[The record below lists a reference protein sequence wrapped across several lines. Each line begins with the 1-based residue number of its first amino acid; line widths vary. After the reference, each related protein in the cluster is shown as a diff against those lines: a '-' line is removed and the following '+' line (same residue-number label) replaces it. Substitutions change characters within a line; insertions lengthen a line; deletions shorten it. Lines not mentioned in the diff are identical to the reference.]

1 MATRARTLQA
11 ESERIPF
18 YRNVK
23 VLGTLAQVIFVTAL
37 ILGILVMYFNVT
49 SALERSRIP
58 ANFGFLDSRAGIPIG
73 ESLISYSPSDTFARA
88 LLVGVLNTLRVALIG
103 VVLATLLGIL
113 IGVMRLSKNWLLR
126 QIALVYV
133 ETIRNTP
140 LAVQLVFW
148 FYAVLIPLPPLISN
162 PVELPFGAYFSQ
174 VGLALPW
181 FYPGYS
187 FNAWL
192 PWLGG
197 ALALFTIFY
206 IIRRVQIRRSE
217 LPGNAWLFPLIAAV
231 VVAGIGFPLASQ
243 PLPDGTTTDFDA
255 DRGRGTVFV
264 DADGNG
270 VQGQGERAL
279 PYTRVEISVPQAV
292 LSQNTQ
298 NIVESRRRVQ
308 STFRFAALRES
319 QFSSAEVTFA
329 NPDAAQGL
337 AVHYFNFPS
346 SGLVYRDRNG
356 NGEYDRDEER
366 NLENPDQGGFNG
378 LPLLLSVE
386 GFEETLTAD
395 RTGQFRLPPFES
407 QAQLDA
413 ATEAAAAASAA
424 ADEPQ
429 TEAGTTSRGGDT
441 SSPAG
446 LFGGASSSND
456 SGDTSSPAGL
466 FGGGGDE
473 TADADAPPPIDAS
486 VNILPSGPLVLSIP
500 TVPLT
505 SYEGGVQ
512 LSAPFLAL
520 LLGLVIY
527 TASFISEIVRGGIQA
542 VNKGQREAAK
552 SVGLSDRQTFNLIV
566 FPQALRIILPP
577 LLSQY
582 LNLTKNSSL
591 ALLITFIDFFA
602 IGRIIGNQTGATVP
616 IIVIIIGG
624 YLLVSFAFAFVLNVV
639 NARFALVE
647 R

>member
-1 MATRARTLQA
+1 MATRTRTLQT

-58 ANFGFLDSRAGIPIG
+58 ASFGFLDSRAGIPIG

-88 LLVGVLNTLRVALIG
+88 LLVGVLNTLRVALVG

-126 QIALVYV
+126 QLALVYV

-181 FYPGYS
+181 LYPSYS

-197 ALALFTIFY
+197 ALALFVVFY
-206 IIRRVQIRRSE
+206 ILRRVQIRRSE
-217 LPGNAWLFPLIAAV
+217 RPGNAWLLPLLAAL
-231 VVAGIGFPLASQ
+231 VVAGVGFPLASQ
-243 PLPDGTTTDFDA
+243 PLPQGTATDFNA

-264 DADGNG
+264 DADGDG
-270 VQGQGERAL
+270 VRDAGERAL
-279 PYTRVEISVPQAV
+279 PYARVEISVPEAV
-292 LSQNTQ
+292 LAQNTQ
-298 NIVESRRRVQ
+298 TIVESRRRVQ
-308 STFRFAALRES
+308 STFRFAALREN

-329 NPDAAQGL
+329 NPEAAQGL
-337 AVHYFNFPS
+337 AIYYFNFPS
-346 SGLVYRDRNG
+346 SGLIYRDRNG
-356 NGEYDRDEER
+356 NGEYDKEEER
-366 NLENPDQGGFNG
+366 NLENPNQGGFNG
-378 LPLLLSVE
+378 VPLRLSVE

-395 RTGQFRLPPFES
+395 RTGQFRIPPFQS
-407 QAQLDA
+407 LAQLDA
-413 ATEAAAAASAA
+413 ATAAAATAA
-424 ADEPQ
+424 ATPEGE
-429 TEAGTTSRGGDT
+429 TEAAPSDSGTSSPAGLFGGAESSSAGGDT

-446 LFGGASSSND
+446 LFGG
-456 SGDTSSPAGL
+456 SG
-466 FGGGGDE
+466 E
-473 TADADAPPPIDAS
+473 ADAANAPATIDAS
-486 VNILPSGPLVLSIP
+486 VNILPSGPLVASFP

-552 SVGLSDRQTFNLIV
+552 SVGLSDNQTFNLIV

-624 YLLVSFAFAFVLNVV
+624 YLLVSFIFAFILNVV

>member
-1 MATRARTLQA
+1 MATRARTLQTQ
-11 ESERIPF
+11 SERIPF

-23 VLGTLAQVIFVTAL
+23 VLGTLAQVIFVAAL
-37 ILGILVMYFNVT
+37 VVGLLVMYFNVT

-58 ANFGFLDSRAGIPIG
+58 ASFSFLDSRAGIPIG

-88 LLVGVLNTLRVALIG
+88 LLVGVLNTLRVALVG
-103 VVLATLLGIL
+103 VVLATFLGIL

-181 FYPGYS
+181 LYPSYS

-197 ALALFTIFY
+197 ALILFSAFY
-206 IIRRVQIRRSE
+206 SFRRIQIRRSE
-217 LPGNAWLFPLIAAV
+217 RPGNTWLWPLLAALI
-231 VVAGIGFPLASQ
+231 VAGVGFPLSSQ
-243 PLPDGTTTDFDA
+243 PLPEGTKADFSPE
-255 DRGRGTVFV
+255 RGRGTVFV
-264 DADGNG
+264 DANGDG
-270 VQGQGERAL
+270 VQDRGERTL
-279 PYTRVEISVPQAV
+279 PYTSVEVSVPEGV
-292 LSQNTQ
+292 LAENTQ
-298 NIVESRRRVQ
+298 TIVESRRRVQ
-308 STFRFAALRES
+308 SAFRFSALKER

-329 NPDAAQGL
+329 DPQAAQGL
-337 AVHYFNFPS
+337 SIYYLNFPS

-356 NGEYDRDEER
+356 NGEYDKGEEQ
-366 NLENPDQGGFNG
+366 NIENPDQGGFNG
-378 LPLLLSVE
+378 IPLRLTVE
-386 GFEETLTAD
+386 GFEQTLTAD
-395 RTGQFRLPPFES
+395 RTGQFRLPPFQS

-413 ATEAAAAASAA
+413 ADEAATAAANAPQ
-424 ADEPQ
+424 AD
-429 TEAGTTSRGGDT
+429 TTSRGGDT

-446 LFGGASSSND
+446 LFGGASSS
-456 SGDTSSPAGL
+456 SGDTSSPSDL
-466 FGGGGDE
+466 FGGNSG
-473 TADADAPPPIDAS
+473 ADTNAADAPAPIQET
-486 VNILPSGPLVLSIP
+486 VNILPSGPLVASFP

-552 SVGLSDRQTFNLIV
+552 SVGLSDAQTFRLIV

-624 YLLVSFAFAFVLNVV
+624 YLLVSFVFAFILNVV

>member
-1 MATRARTLQA
+1 MATRARALQT

-23 VLGTLAQVIFVTAL
+23 VLGTLAQVVFVAAL
-37 ILGILVMYFNVT
+37 VLGILVMYFNVT

-58 ANFGFLDSRAGIPIG
+58 ASFDFLDSRAGIPIG

-88 LLVGVLNTLRVALIG
+88 LLVGVLNTLRVALVG

-126 QIALVYV
+126 QLALVYV

-162 PVELPFGAYFSQ
+162 PVELPFGSYFSQ

-181 FYPGYS
+181 LYPSYS

-197 ALALFTIFY
+197 ALLLFIVFY
-206 IIRRVQIRRSE
+206 SFRRVQIRRSE
-217 LPGNAWLFPLIAAV
+217 RPGNTWLWPLLAAL
-231 VVAGIGFPLASQ
+231 VVAGVGFPLSSQ
-243 PLPDGTTTDFDA
+243 PLPEGTKADFSPE
-255 DRGRGTVFV
+255 RGRGTIFV
-264 DADGNG
+264 DANGDG
-270 VQGQGERAL
+270 VQDRGERTL
-279 PYTRVEISVPQAV
+279 PYARVEISVPEGV
-292 LSQNTQ
+292 LAENTQ
-298 NIVESRRRVQ
+298 TIVESRRRVQ
-308 STFRFAALRES
+308 STFRFSALKER

-329 NPDAAQGL
+329 NPEAAQDL
-337 AVHYFNFPS
+337 MIHYLNFPS

-356 NGEYDRDEER
+356 NGEYDRGEEQ
-366 NLENPDQGGFNG
+366 NPENPDQGGFNG
-378 LPLLLSVE
+378 VPLRLTVE
-386 GFEETLTAD
+386 GFEQTLTAD
-395 RTGQFRLPPFES
+395 RTGQFRLPPFQS

-413 ATEAAAAASAA
+413 ADEVATAAANAPQEESAA
-424 ADEPQ
+424 
-429 TEAGTTSRGGDT
+429 SRGGDT

-446 LFGGASSSND
+446 LFGSPSSG
-456 SGDTSSPAGL
+456 SGEGTSSPSDL
-466 FGGGGDE
+466 FGGDSGADTDAANAPAPIQE
-473 TADADAPPPIDAS
+473 T
-486 VNILPSGPLVLSIP
+486 VNILPSGPLVASFP

-552 SVGLSDRQTFNLIV
+552 SVGLSDAQTFRLIV

-591 ALLITFIDFFA
+591 ALLITFVDFFA

-624 YLLVSFAFAFVLNVV
+624 YLLVSFIFAFILNVV

>member
-1 MATRARTLQA
+1 MATRAHTLQA

-18 YRNVK
+18 YRNIK
-23 VLGTLAQVIFVTAL
+23 VLGTLAQVIFVIAL
-37 ILGILVMYFNVT
+37 VIGILVMYFNVT

-58 ANFGFLDSRAGIPIG
+58 ASFDFLDSRAGIPIG
-73 ESLISYSPSDTFARA
+73 ESLITYSPSDTFARA

-126 QIALVYV
+126 QVALVYV

-181 FYPGYS
+181 VYS
-187 FNAWL
+187 SYTFNAWL

-197 ALALFTIFY
+197 ALALFIAFY
-206 IIRRVQIRRSE
+206 IVRRVQIRRSE
-217 LPGNAWLFPLIAAV
+217 RPGNAWLWPLLAAL
-231 VVAGIGFPLASQ
+231 VVAGVGFPLSSQ
-243 PLPDGTTTDFDA
+243 LLPEGTTTDFNA
-255 DRGRGTVFV
+255 SRGRGTVFV
-264 DADGNG
+264 DADGDG
-270 VQGQGERAL
+270 VRDTGERAL
-279 PYTRVEISVPQAV
+279 PYAQVAISIPEGI
-292 LSQNTQ
+292 LSENTQ
-298 NIVESRRRVQ
+298 TIVESRRRVQ
-308 STFRFAALRES
+308 SAFRFSALKER

-337 AVHYFNFPS
+337 GIHYLNFPS
-346 SGLVYRDRNG
+346 SGLVYRDRND
-356 NGEYDRDEER
+356 NGEYDDGEER

-378 LPLLLSVE
+378 IPLRLSVE
-386 GFEETLTAD
+386 GLEQTLTAD
-395 RTGQFRLPPFES
+395 RTGQFRIAQFES
-407 QAQLDA
+407 LAQLDA
-413 ATEAAAAASAA
+413 ASATAAAAAAA
-424 ADEPQ
+424 AESEGD
-429 TEAGTTSRGGDT
+429 TDTGGGT
-441 SSPAG
+441 SSPAD
-446 LFGGASSSND
+446 LFGGASS
-456 SGDTSSPAGL
+456 GEGETSSPADL

-473 TADADAPPPIDAS
+473 PAGDTPPPVDAS
-486 VNILPSGPLVLSIP
+486 VEILPSGPLVLSFP
-500 TVPLT
+500 TIPLT

-542 VNKGQREAAK
+542 VSNGQREAAK
-552 SVGLSDRQTFNLIV
+552 SLGLSDNQTFNLIV

-577 LLSQY
+577 LISQY

-591 ALLITFIDFFA
+591 ALLITFVDFFA

-624 YLLVSFAFAFVLNVV
+624 YLLVSFAFAFILNIV

>member
-1 MATRARTLQA
+1 MATRARVLQTQ
-11 ESERIPF
+11 SERIPF

-23 VLGTLAQVIFVTAL
+23 VLGTLAQVVFVAAL
-37 ILGILVMYFNVT
+37 VLGLLVMYFNVT

-58 ANFGFLDSRAGIPIG
+58 ASFDFLDSRAGIPIG

-88 LLVGVLNTLRVALIG
+88 LLVGVLNTLRVALVG

-126 QIALVYV
+126 QLALVYV

-162 PVELPFGAYFSQ
+162 PIELPFGAYFSQ
-174 VGLALPW
+174 VGLAVPW
-181 FYPGYS
+181 LYPSYS
-187 FNAWL
+187 FDAWV

-197 ALALFTIFY
+197 ALLLFIVFY
-206 IIRRVQIRRSE
+206 IFRRVQIRRSE
-217 LPGNAWLFPLIAAV
+217 RPGNAWLWPLITAL

-243 PLPDGTTTDFDA
+243 PLPKGTTADFSPE
-255 DRGRGTVFV
+255 RGRGTVFV
-264 DADGNG
+264 DTDGDG
-270 VQGQGERAL
+270 AQGTGERAL
-279 PYTRVEISVPQAV
+279 PYAKVEISVPEGV
-292 LSQNTQ
+292 LSENTQ
-298 NIVESRRRVQ
+298 TIVESRRRVQ
-308 STFRFAALRES
+308 STFRFAALKER
-319 QFSSAEVTFA
+319 QFSRAEVTFA
-329 NPDAAQGL
+329 DPQAAQGL
-337 AVHYFNFPS
+337 SIYYLNFPS

-356 NGEYDRDEER
+356 NGEYDKGEEQ
-366 NLENPDQGGFNG
+366 NVENPDKGGFNG
-378 LPLLLSVE
+378 IPLRLAVE
-386 GFEETLTAD
+386 GFEQTLTAD
-395 RTGQFRLPPFES
+395 RTGQFRLPPFQS

-413 ATEAAAAASAA
+413 ADEAAATAS
-424 ADEPQ
+424 EPQ
-429 TEAGTTSRGGDT
+429 AAEGATSRGGDT

-446 LFGGASSSND
+446 LFGSPSSS
-456 SGDTSSPAGL
+456 SGDTSSPSAL
-466 FGGGGDE
+466 FGGDSSAA
-473 TADADAPPPIDAS
+473 TNAADAPAPIQEA
-486 VNILPSGPLVLSIP
+486 VTILPSGPLVASFP

-552 SVGLSDRQTFNLIV
+552 SVGLSDAQTFRLIV

-591 ALLITFIDFFA
+591 ALLITFVDFFA
-602 IGRIIGNQTGATVP
+602 IGRIIGNQTGGTVP
-616 IIVIIIGG
+616 ITVIIIGG
-624 YLLVSFAFAFVLNVV
+624 YLLVSFVFAFVLNMV

>member
-1 MATRARTLQA
+1 MATRARTIQA

-37 ILGILVMYFNVT
+37 VLGILVMYFNVT

-58 ANFGFLDSRAGIPIG
+58 ASFSFLDSRAGIPIG

-88 LLVGVLNTLRVALIG
+88 LLVGVLNTLRVALVG

-126 QIALVYV
+126 QLALVYV

-181 FYPGYS
+181 FYPSYS

-197 ALALFTIFY
+197 ALALFIVLY
-206 IIRRVQIRRSE
+206 IGRRVQIRRSE
-217 LPGNAWLFPLIAAV
+217 LPGNVWLLPLLAAL

-243 PLPDGTTTDFDA
+243 PLPEGTTTDFSP

-264 DADGNG
+264 DGDGNG
-270 VQGQGERAL
+270 ARDAGERAL
-279 PYTRVEISVPQAV
+279 PYAKVQVSIPEGV
-292 LSQNTQ
+292 LPQNTQ
-298 NIVESRRRVQ
+298 TIVESRRRVQ
-308 STFRFAALRES
+308 STFRFSALREN
-319 QFSSAEVTFA
+319 QFSRAEVTFA
-329 NPDAAQGL
+329 NPEAAQGL
-337 AVHYFNFPS
+337 GIHYFNFPS

-356 NGEYDRDEER
+356 NGEYDAEEER

-378 LPLLLSVE
+378 IPLRLSVE
-386 GFEETLTAD
+386 GFEERLTAD
-395 RTGQFRLPPFES
+395 RTGQFRIPPFES

-413 ATEAAAAASAA
+413 AAAATAANAA
-424 ADEPQ
+424 KDETDSGNAAPA
-429 TEAGTTSRGGDT
+429 EAGGTSSPAGLFGGGESSSAGGDT

-446 LFGGASSSND
+446 LFGG
-456 SGDTSSPAGL
+456 
-466 FGGGGDE
+466 GDE
-473 TADADAPPPIDAS
+473 PANDTPTIDAN
-486 VNILPSGPLVLSIP
+486 VEILPSGPLVPSVP

-542 VNKGQREAAK
+542 VNKGQSEAAK
-552 SVGLSDRQTFNLIV
+552 SVGLSDRQTFSLIV

-624 YLLVSFAFAFVLNVV
+624 YLLVSFVFAFILNVV

>member
-1 MATRARTLQA
+1 MATRARTLQTK
-11 ESERIPF
+11 SERIPF

-23 VLGTLAQVIFVTAL
+23 VLGTLAQVIFVIAL
-37 ILGILVMYFNVT
+37 VLGILVMYLNVT

-58 ANFGFLDSRAGIPIG
+58 ASFGFLDSRAGIPIG
-73 ESLISYSPSDTFARA
+73 ESLITYSPSDTFARA

-113 IGVMRLSKNWLLR
+113 VGVMRLSRNWLLR

-148 FYAVLIPLPPLISN
+148 FYAILIPLPPLISN

-181 FYPGYS
+181 LYPSYS

-197 ALALFTIFY
+197 ALVLFILLY
-206 IIRRVQIRRSE
+206 IVRRIQIRRSE
-217 LPGNAWLFPLIAAV
+217 RPGNAWLLPLVAAL

-243 PLPDGTTTDFDA
+243 PLPAGTTTDFNA
-255 DRGRGTVFV
+255 SRGRGTVFV
-264 DADGNG
+264 DANGNG
-270 VQGQGERAL
+270 VQDTGERAL
-279 PYTRVEISVPQAV
+279 PYARVQISVPEAI
-292 LSQNTQ
+292 LAENTQ
-298 NIVESRRRVQ
+298 SIVESRRRVQ
-308 STFRFAALRES
+308 SAFRFAALRES

-329 NPDAAQGL
+329 NPEAAQGL
-337 AVHYFNFPS
+337 AIHYFNFPS
-346 SGLVYRDRNG
+346 SGIIYRDRNG
-356 NGEYDRDEER
+356 NGEYDADEER
-366 NLENPDQGGFNG
+366 NLENPNQGGFNG
-378 LPLLLSVE
+378 VPLRLGVE

-395 RTGQFRLPPFES
+395 RTGQFRLPPFQSLAE
-407 QAQLDA
+407 LDA
-413 ATEAAAAASAA
+413 ATAATAASAA
-424 ADEPQ
+424 APEGETDGAAP
-429 TEAGTTSRGGDT
+429 SDGGT

-446 LFGGASSSND
+446 LFGGGGNSSAG
-456 SGDTSSPAGL
+456 GDTSSPAGL
-466 FGGGGDE
+466 FGGGGEE
-473 TADADAPPPIDAS
+473 TTTDVPGIDAS
-486 VNILPSGPLVLSIP
+486 VTILPSGPLVASFP

-552 SVGLSDRQTFNLIV
+552 SVGLSDTQTFNLIV

-582 LNLTKNSSL
+582 LNLIKNSSL

-624 YLLVSFAFAFVLNVV
+624 YLLVSFIFAFILNVV